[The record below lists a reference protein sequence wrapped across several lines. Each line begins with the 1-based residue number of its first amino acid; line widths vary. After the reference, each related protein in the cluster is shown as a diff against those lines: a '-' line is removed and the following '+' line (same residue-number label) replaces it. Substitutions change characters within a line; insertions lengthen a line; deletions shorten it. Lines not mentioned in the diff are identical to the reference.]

1 MDSRT
6 DKENIEQNTRQSIE
20 QAKKEKKENSLFEHL
35 ENLAE
40 YTKNLWHFLP
50 LALCYLDSN
59 GFILEVN
66 QTFEKTFSW
75 KLSEIFN
82 KPLNFFM
89 SEKEALKVITQAL
102 QEKEIINEEMNF
114 LTKKGEKVPVSVYS
128 RARKNNKGNVVG
140 LFLALTDIRETKKFQ
155 DKLKQKIKEKT
166 KELEEKVIEL
176 EKTKVVLLN
185 ILEDVEDAR
194 KKVEEEKN
202 KTQAIITN
210 LTDGLM
216 FFDQEKKLSLINRQ
230 AEEFFEIKNQQ
241 LIGQTLLELSKN
253 FKFKL
258 LRELIGEEI
267 DNVFRKELKIKENLI
282 LEVTA
287 IPLTTKKEKTGNLVI
302 LHDVTR
308 EKLIEKMK
316 TEFVAL
322 SAHQLRTPLSTI
334 KWILRMLLD
343 EELGKINDQ
352 QKEFLNDGYQS
363 NERMISLINDLLN
376 VTRIEEGRYV
386 YNLTPTDIIGTIQS
400 VINSHQE
407 EIKGKKLKV
416 IFNKPKS
423 KTFKVRVDAEKIRM
437 VIDNII
443 DNAIKYSLLNGEI
456 LISLK
461 YYKDKLK
468 FSVKD
473 NGIGIPQFQKER
485 VFTKFFR
492 GINAVK
498 RETDGT
504 GLGLFIAKNIIEAH
518 KGSIWFESE
527 EGKGTTFYFTL
538 PLK

>member
-1 MDSRT
+1 MDLRT

-185 ILEDVEDAR
+185 ILEDVEEAR

>member
-185 ILEDVEDAR
+185 ILEDVEEAR